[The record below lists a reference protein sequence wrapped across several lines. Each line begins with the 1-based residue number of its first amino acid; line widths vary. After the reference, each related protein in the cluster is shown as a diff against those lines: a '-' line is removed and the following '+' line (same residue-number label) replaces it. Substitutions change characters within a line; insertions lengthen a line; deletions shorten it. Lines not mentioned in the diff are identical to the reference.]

1 MPGSAK
7 INAYMYTCKPYF
19 SKKVKGVLEY
29 FVLCIRT
36 SWYYNI
42 QKIRQYQKLV
52 LRYDYTTGILLSQK
66 GFLPWN
72 FQLCSV
78 MLTID
83 VIVRSSFSPS
93 VREYCLSLRYVA
105 SQLRVNFLQVLLVY
119 SRVATNIFYHSNI
132 SAVSDYTIECCY
144 SMTNADF

>member
-1 MPGSAK
+1 MQAIFFQK
-7 INAYMYTCKPYF
+7 E
-19 SKKVKGVLEY
+19 VKGVLEY
-29 FVLCIRT
+29 FVLCICT

-42 QKIRQYQKLV
+42 QKIRRYQKLV

-66 GFLPWN
+66 GLLPWN
-72 FQLCSV
+72 FHV

-105 SQLRVNFLQVLLVY
+105 SQLRVNVLQVLLVY